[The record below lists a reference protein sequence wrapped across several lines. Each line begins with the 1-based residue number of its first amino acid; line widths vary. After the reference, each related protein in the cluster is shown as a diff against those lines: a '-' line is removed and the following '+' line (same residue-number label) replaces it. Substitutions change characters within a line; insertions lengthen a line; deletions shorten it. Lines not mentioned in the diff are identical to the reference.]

1 MDSTSVAER
10 LAPDELGKSKATSDR
25 YEFDRFPLLCAV
37 VCLKTG
43 QLRTILHRKMPS
55 VVLHETNALQYIVR
69 ADAIEAG
76 FWIPCRASDRQ
87 RFRIERQRRRK
98 VSTTQKPP
106 VWQGEPR
113 PDWEHVPVESIFPS
127 ALDFQRTKNLWVEL
141 ELPWWP
147 FQRPSFTYRYQ
158 RRSRAKLRM
167 PRPAPSL
174 QIQNKDGWT
183 AHQVVRA
190 IEKHGWSDTVSN
202 AVFTLVY
209 EQRLDE
215 IPGDKRLRVAD
226 VAAER
231 GLCVKTLSQ
240 YVWLARKELRGS
252 AAADLSD
259 KSNVSGPS
267 VDKSGI
273 REPIGTTITEQW
285 TGAGLGE
292 IGQQPLD
299 GSEEKETPLPQ
310 IHPLSS
316 FFSVQE

>member
-1 MDSTSVAER
+1 MDRTSVAER
-10 LAPDELGKSKATSDR
+10 LAPDKLGESKASTD
-25 YEFDRFPLLCAV
+25 EHLFDPFPMLCSV
-37 VCLKTG
+37 VCLKKG
-43 QLRTILHRKMPS
+43 PLKTILHRKMPS

-98 VSTTQKPP
+98 VSTTRKPP
-106 VWQGEPR
+106 LWRGEPR
-113 PDWEHVPVESIFPS
+113 PDREHVPVESIFPS
-127 ALDFQRTKNLWVEL
+127 AMDLQRTKNLWVQL

-158 RRSRAKLRM
+158 RPSRAKLRM
-167 PRPAPSL
+167 PKPTPSL
-174 QIQNKDGWT
+174 ETANREGWT

-240 YVWLARKELRGS
+240 YVWLVRKELRGS
-252 AAADLSD
+252 AAADLSA
-259 KSNVSGPS
+259 KSSLSGLS

-273 REPIGTTITEQW
+273 HDGIRTTFTEER
-285 TGAGLGE
+285 TGADHGE
-292 IGQQPLD
+292 NGRPPID
-299 GSEEKETPLPQ
+299 GSEEKTALLPQ
-310 IHPLSS
+310 IHSLSS